1 MPGELRTSLI
11 FKEDELMVRR
21 SSPSSKGL
29 SLIEILIASF
39 LLIVV
44 GLVTWS
50 FLKGSIQL
58 SQRGHLRVKTQE
70 NVRGAIDAIQ
80 AELRQATRPPRV
92 GTTPQYTSGI
102 LFPSTADAS
111 SGGRQRLIFLEIEGL
126 GDIYQCD
133 FNSYAIVEYAVMTQN
148 GQYAEQASSGD
159 GNFRRIVRKTWEAYD
174 PSSTSTYIRG
184 LSYSGGQFAFDPS
197 VLNNLT
203 PLQQNDLLTLP
214 NEHDK
219 VSMEIYHPPISDGS
233 TRYEDRLFKVRLQVE
248 QTLNNIENKREVF
261 AIENQVNTR

>member
-1 MPGELRTSLI
+1 LI
-11 FKEDELMVRR
+11 FKEDELMVRC

-39 LLIVV
+39 LLIIV

-70 NVRGAIDAIQ
+70 NVRGAINTIQ

-92 GTTPQYTSGI
+92 GTTPQYTSGV
-102 LFPSTADAS
+102 LYPCNTDAS
-111 SGGRQRLIFLEIEGL
+111 TTGRQRVIFLEIKGF

-133 FNSYAIVEYAVMTQN
+133 FNSYTIVEYAAVTQN
-148 GQYAEQASSGD
+148 GKYAEQATSGD

-174 PSSTSTYIRG
+174 ASSTNTYIRG
-184 LSYSGGQFAFDPS
+184 LSYSGGQFSFDPS
-197 VLNNLT
+197 VLNSVT

-219 VSMEIYHPPISDGS
+219 ISMEIYHPPVSQGA
-233 TRYEDRLFKVRLQVE
+233 TRYEDRLFKVRLSVE
-248 QTLNNIENKREVF
+248 QTLNNIENKKEVF